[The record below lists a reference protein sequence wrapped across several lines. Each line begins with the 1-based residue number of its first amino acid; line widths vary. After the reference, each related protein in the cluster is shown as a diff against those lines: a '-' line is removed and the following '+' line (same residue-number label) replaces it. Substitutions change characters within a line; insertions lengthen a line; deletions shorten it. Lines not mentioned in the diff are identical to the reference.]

1 MDYTLHQLRIF
12 REIVKTRSV
21 TKASKT
27 LHLSQPAVSIQ
38 LKKLQDQFE
47 IPLTEV
53 IGRQIYIT
61 EFGEE
66 VAEACDRILGE
77 VYSLKHRTL
86 AYKGFLTGQLKV
98 AVVSTGKY
106 VMPYLLS
113 EFLGR
118 NEGIDIVMDVTN
130 KARVIQ
136 NLTSNEV
143 DFAMV
148 SVMPTD
154 LELESIEL
162 MSNKLYLVGGAS
174 RVEALKKIDKEVL
187 KTSLLIYREEGSATR
202 QQMEQFLTQNEL
214 PVTKRMELTSNEA
227 VKQAVIAGLGYSV
240 LPLIGIKNEIA
251 NGSIRV
257 IPFKGLP
264 MVTSW
269 NLVWLKNKKFSPAA
283 AAFLKYLRNEKEAII
298 HEKFQWFEDFRPS

>member
-66 VAEACDRILGE
+66 VAEACDRILEE

-174 RVEALKKIDKEVL
+174 RVEKLKKIDTEVL

-298 HEKFQWFEDFRPS
+298 QEKFQWFEDFRPS

>member
-21 TKASKT
+21 TKASKA

-66 VAEACDRILGE
+66 VAEACDRILDE

-98 AVVSTGKY
+98 SVVSTAKY

-113 EFLGR
+113 EFLGQ

-130 KARVIQ
+130 KASVIR
-136 NLTSNEV
+136 NLASNEV

-154 LELESIEL
+154 VNLDSIEL

-174 RVEALKKIDKEVL
+174 RVEKLKKIDKEVL

-202 QQMEQFLTQNEL
+202 QQMEEFLTKNEL

-227 VKQAVIAGLGYSV
+227 VKQAVISGLGFSV

-264 MVTSW
+264 MITSW

-283 AAFLKYLRNEKEAII
+283 AAFLKYLRNEKETLI
-298 HEKFQWFEDFRPS
+298 HDKFQWFEDFKP

>member
-1 MDYTLHQLRIF
+1 MNYTLHQLRIF

-21 TKASKT
+21 TKASKA

-66 VAEACDRILGE
+66 VAEACDRILDE

-86 AYKGFLTGQLKV
+86 AYKGFLTGQLKIS
-98 AVVSTGKY
+98 VVSTAKY
-106 VMPYLLS
+106 VMPYFLP

-130 KARVIQ
+130 KASVVQSLRE
-136 NLTSNEV
+136 NEV

-154 LELESIEL
+154 LALNSIEL
-162 MSNKLYLVGGAS
+162 MSNKLYLVGSAS
-174 RVEALKKIDKEVL
+174 RVGKLKKIDKEVL

-202 QQMEQFLTQNEL
+202 QQMEEFLTENEL

-251 NGSIRV
+251 NGSIHV

-269 NLVWLKNKKFSPAA
+269 SLVWLKNKKFSPAG
-283 AAFLKYLRNEKEAII
+283 AAFLQFLRDEKETII
-298 HEKFQWFEDFRPS
+298 LDKFQWFEDFKS

>member
-12 REIVKTRSV
+12 REIVKSRSV
-21 TKASKT
+21 TKASKA

-38 LKKLQDQFE
+38 LKKLQDQFD

-66 VAEACDRILGE
+66 VAEACDRILEE

-98 AVVSTGKY
+98 SVVSTAKY

-113 EFLGR
+113 DFLGR

-130 KARVIQ
+130 KASVIQ
-136 NLTSNEV
+136 NLASNEV

-154 LELESIEL
+154 LDLDSIEL
-162 MSNKLYLVGGAS
+162 MSNDLYLVGGAS
-174 RVEALKKIDKEVL
+174 RVEKLKKIDKEVL

-202 QQMEQFLTQNEL
+202 KQMEAFLTQNDL
-214 PVTKRMELTSNEA
+214 PVAKRMELTSNEA
-227 VKQAVIAGLGYSV
+227 VKQAVIAGLGFSV
-240 LPLIGIKNEIA
+240 LPLIGIKNEIT

-269 NLVWLKNKKFSPAA
+269 NLVWLRNKKFSPAA
-283 AAFLKYLRNEKEAII
+283 AAYLKYLRNEKEVLIRD
-298 HEKFQWFEDFRPS
+298 KFRWFEDFKP

>member
-21 TKASKT
+21 TKASKS

-130 KARVIQ
+130 KAGVIQ

-174 RVEALKKIDKEVL
+174 RVEKLKKIDTEVL

-202 QQMEQFLTQNEL
+202 QQMEEFLTKNEL

-240 LPLIGIKNEIA
+240 LPLIGIKNEIG

-264 MVTSW
+264 VVTSW

-298 HEKFQWFEDFRPS
+298 HDQFQWFEDFRPS

>member
-21 TKASKT
+21 TKASKA

-66 VAEACDRILGE
+66 VAEACDRILDE

-98 AVVSTGKY
+98 SVVSTAKY

-113 EFLGR
+113 EFLGQ

-130 KARVIQ
+130 KASVIR
-136 NLTSNEV
+136 NLASNEV

-154 LELESIEL
+154 VNLDSIEL

-174 RVEALKKIDKEVL
+174 RVEKLKKIDKEVL

-202 QQMEQFLTQNEL
+202 QQMEEFLTKNEL

-227 VKQAVIAGLGYSV
+227 VKQAVIAGLGFSV

-264 MVTSW
+264 MITSW

-283 AAFLKYLRNEKEAII
+283 AAFLKYLRNEKETLIQ
-298 HEKFQWFEDFRPS
+298 EKFQWFENFKP

>member
-21 TKASKT
+21 TKASKV

-66 VAEACDRILGE
+66 VAEACDRILDE

-98 AVVSTGKY
+98 SVVSTGKY
-106 VMPYLLS
+106 VMPYLIS
-113 EFLGR
+113 EFLGQ

-136 NLTSNEV
+136 SLASNEV

-154 LELESIEL
+154 LDLDSLTL

-174 RVEALKKIDKEVL
+174 RVEKLKKIDKEVL

-202 QQMEQFLTQNEL
+202 QQMEEFLTKNEL
-214 PVTKRMELTSNEA
+214 PVIKRMELTSNEA
-227 VKQAVIAGLGYSV
+227 VKQAIIAGLGFSV

-264 MVTSW
+264 MITSW

-283 AAFLKYLRNEKEAII
+283 AAFLKYLRNEKETLI
-298 HEKFQWFEDFRPS
+298 HDKFQWFEDFKP

>member
-1 MDYTLHQLRIF
+1 MNYTLHQLRIF

-21 TKASKT
+21 TKASKV

-66 VAEACDRILGE
+66 VAEACDRILDE

-86 AYKGFLTGQLKV
+86 AYKGFLTGQLKIS
-98 AVVSTGKY
+98 VVSTAKY
-106 VMPYLLS
+106 VMPYFLP

-130 KARVIQ
+130 KASVIQ
-136 NLTSNEV
+136 NLRSNEV

-154 LELESIEL
+154 LALDSIEL
-162 MSNKLYLVGGAS
+162 MSNKLYLVGSAS
-174 RVEALKKIDKEVL
+174 RVGKLKKIDKEVL
-187 KTSLLIYREEGSATR
+187 KTSLLIYREKGSATR
-202 QQMEQFLTQNEL
+202 QQMEEFLTENEL

-251 NGSIRV
+251 NGSISV

-269 NLVWLKNKKFSPAA
+269 SLVWLKNKKFSPAG
-283 AAFLKYLRNEKEAII
+283 AAFLKFLRDEKETII
-298 HEKFQWFEDFRPS
+298 LDKFQWFEDFKH

>member
-66 VAEACDRILGE
+66 VAEACDRILEE

-98 AVVSTGKY
+98 SVVSTAKY

-174 RVEALKKIDKEVL
+174 RVEKLKKIDTEVL

-298 HEKFQWFEDFRPS
+298 QEKFQWFEDFRPS

>member
-21 TKASKT
+21 TKASKL

-66 VAEACDRILGE
+66 VAEACDRILEE

-98 AVVSTGKY
+98 SVVSTAKY
-106 VMPYLLS
+106 VMPYFLS

-130 KARVIQ
+130 KASVIQ
-136 NLTSNEV
+136 NLAGNEV

-154 LELESIEL
+154 LDLDSIEL
-162 MSNKLYLVGGAS
+162 MSNKIYLVGGAN
-174 RVEALKKIDKEVL
+174 RVEKLKKIDKEVL

-202 QQMEQFLTQNEL
+202 RQMEDFLTKNEL

-227 VKQAVIAGLGYSV
+227 VKQAVIAGIGYSV

-298 HEKFQWFEDFRPS
+298 HEKFQWFEDFIP

>member
-12 REIVKTRSV
+12 REIVKSRSV

-66 VAEACDRILGE
+66 VAEACDRILDE

-98 AVVSTGKY
+98 SVVSTAKY

-113 EFLGR
+113 DFLGQ

-130 KARVIQ
+130 KASVIQ
-136 NLTSNEV
+136 NLASNEV

-154 LELESIEL
+154 LDLDSIEL
-162 MSNKLYLVGGAS
+162 MSNDLYLVGGGS
-174 RVEALKKIDKEVL
+174 RVEKLKKIDKEVL

-202 QQMEQFLTQNEL
+202 NQMEAFLTQNDL

-227 VKQAVIAGLGYSV
+227 VKQAVIAGLGFSV
-240 LPLIGIKNEIA
+240 LPLIGIKNEIT

-269 NLVWLKNKKFSPAA
+269 NLVWLRNKKFSPAA
-283 AAFLKYLRNEKEAII
+283 AAFLKYLRNEKEVLIRD
-298 HEKFQWFEDFRPS
+298 KFRWFEDFKP